1 MLRILIA
8 DTAYPMRVHLKSI
21 VEGLGHQVIGFARN
35 SMEAIALYR
44 RERPDIVTMEIGME
58 GKGGIPALKEIIDE
72 DPVARVLL
80 VVGSGNEHKR
90 KDMLWMGAAGFI
102 RKPYKWE
109 EIYSEFHRVSGENE
123 K

>member
-1 MLRILIA
+1 MPRVLIA
-8 DTAYPMRVHLKSI
+8 DESYPTRVYLKSI
-21 VEGLGHQVIGFARN
+21 VEGLGHQVIGLASN
-35 SMEAIALYR
+35 SAQAIALYR

-58 GKGGIPALKEIIDE
+58 GKDGIPALKEIMDE

-90 KDMLWMGAAGFI
+90 KGMLRMGATGFI